1 MNVTVNLRVD
11 DLEAVFHGRLHQFS
25 DHGIARLKEE
35 VFQEIVRLKLSIDVS
50 ENEQEEN
57 AGQVFQHGLKL
68 IKIVESGLFVNW

>member
-1 MNVTVNLRVD
+1 
-11 DLEAVFHGRLHQFS
+11 
-25 DHGIARLKEE
+25 
-35 VFQEIVRLKLSIDVS
+35 VS